1 MTYDE
6 ELVLSRL
13 REANLQIC
21 VLHEKRRVAKAA
33 YAALQRW
40 GRHEDGCEVEDEG
53 RNGKP
58 LPCNC
63 GFKACKREWR
73 LASLGRD

>member
-1 MTYDE
+1 VTDDE

-13 REANLQIC
+13 REAHLQIS

-40 GRHEDGCEVEDEG
+40 GQHEDGCDVEDEDRCG
-53 RNGKP
+53 RP
-58 LPCNC
+58 LPCSC

-73 LASLGRD
+73 LAAQGKD